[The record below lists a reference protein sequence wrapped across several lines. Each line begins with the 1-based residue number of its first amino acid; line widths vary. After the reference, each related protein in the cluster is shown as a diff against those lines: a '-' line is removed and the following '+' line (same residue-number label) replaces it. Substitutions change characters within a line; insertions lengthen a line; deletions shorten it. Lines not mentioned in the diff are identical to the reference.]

1 MSIILTCNAGSSNT
15 KLALFEAK
23 TLMRVGSAKIE
34 NKNEVAASIRDAGQ
48 QGDLIAIGHRVVHGG
63 REFTEP
69 ERITNNVLAQLKS
82 FISLA
87 PLHQPVAL
95 KLIEECLTLHPN
107 LPQYACF
114 DTAFHQVVP
123 EIERRLP
130 LPRTYHDEG
139 ILRYGFH
146 GISYQY
152 IASVLPKYAGEKAG
166 GRVIAAHLGG
176 GSSICAMKNLKS
188 VATTMGF
195 STLDGLMMSTRP
207 GALDAGVILHLL
219 QEKKM
224 SLPDVTDLL
233 YHKSGLKGVSGIS
246 GDMREL
252 TASKTKEA
260 SEAIDLYCYI
270 AARHLGSLLPALGG
284 LDVVVFT
291 GGIGEHSAIVRD
303 KILCHLRWL
312 GDFPVYII
320 PTDEEAVIAH
330 ACKQRI

>member
-1 MSIILTCNAGSSNT
+1 MSLILTCNAGSSNT
-15 KLALFEAK
+15 KLAIFDAK
-23 TLMRVGSAKIE
+23 TLTRESSVKIQ
-34 NKNEVAASIRDAGQ
+34 NEKEIAAWIRNVGQ

-63 REFTEP
+63 REFTQP
-69 ERITNNVLAQLKS
+69 ERITDNVLDQLKS
-82 FISLA
+82 FIPLA
-87 PLHQPVAL
+87 PLHQPAAL
-95 KLIEECLTLHPN
+95 KLIEECLTSYPN

-114 DTAFHQVVP
+114 DTAFHQSAP

-130 LPRTYHDEG
+130 LPRAYHAEG

-152 IASVLPKYAGEKAG
+152 IASILPKYAGEKAS

-176 GSSICAMKNLKS
+176 GSSMCAMKNLKS

-233 YHKSGLKGVSGIS
+233 YHKSGLKGVSDIS

-252 TASKTKEA
+252 TASTTKEA
-260 SEAIDLYCYI
+260 SEAIDLYCYV
-270 AARHLGSLLPALGG
+270 AARQLGGLLPALGG
-284 LDVVVFT
+284 LDVLVFT
-291 GGIGEHSAIVRD
+291 GGVGEHSAAVRD
-303 KILCHLRWL
+303 KILYYLKWL
-312 GDFPVYII
+312 GEFSVYII